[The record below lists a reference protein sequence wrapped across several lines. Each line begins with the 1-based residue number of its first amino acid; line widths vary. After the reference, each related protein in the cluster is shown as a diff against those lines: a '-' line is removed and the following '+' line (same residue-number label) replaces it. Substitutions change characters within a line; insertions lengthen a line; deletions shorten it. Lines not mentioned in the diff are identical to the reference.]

1 MKRACALEGLKRIL
15 RILWLKTELLHPVDK
30 GGKIRTYQMLKA
42 LRREHHVTYLT
53 LDDGTGAVDARE
65 QAEEYCHELVTI
77 PHRVR
82 EKFSAAFYAELAQNM
97 VSRLPYAIK
106 KYESPAMRNEI
117 ASRAGAF
124 DVLVCDFLTPSVN
137 LPARL
142 SLATVL
148 FQHNVEAMIWQRH
161 YEIQTNAV
169 KKAFLRDQWRKMR
182 AFEREACRSFDQTVA
197 VSREDAEVMRREY
210 EVENVLDVPTGVD
223 TDYFRPRGLQERD
236 PREIVFT
243 GSMDWL
249 PNEDAIRF
257 FTMEILPLIR
267 RTVPDVKLTVVGRNP
282 YPSLVELAARDSG
295 VTVTG
300 RVEDVRPY
308 MERASVYIVPIRV
321 GGGTRLK
328 IYEAMAM
335 EKAVVSTTIGAEG
348 LPVRDGEELVL
359 ADAPEAF
366 ADAVVRLLTDEDD
379 ARRLG
384 AQAAASVRAQ
394 FGWERVAARFAEI
407 CERAHLAHTGRG
419 GTAEAA

>member
-1 MKRACALEGLKRIL
+1 M

-42 LRREHHVTYLT
+42 LRREHHITYLT
-53 LDDGTGAVDARE
+53 LDDGTASVDARE
-65 QAEEYCHELVTI
+65 RAVEYCHELVTV

-97 VSRLPYAIK
+97 ASRLPYAIK
-106 KYESPAMRNEI
+106 KYESPAMRSEI
-117 ASRAGAF
+117 ASRAAKGAF

-137 LPARL
+137 MPESLP
-142 SLATVL
+142 LATVL

-161 YEIQTNAV
+161 YEVQTNRL
-169 KKAFLRDQWRKMR
+169 KKAFLRGQWRKMQS
-182 AFEREACRSFDQTVA
+182 FEREACRRFDQTIA
-197 VSREDAEVMRREY
+197 VSREDAETMRREY

-223 TDYFRPRGLQERD
+223 TDYFRPSGLEPRD

-257 FTMEILPLIR
+257 FTAEILPLIR
-267 RTVPDVKLTVVGRNP
+267 RAVPQAKLTVVGRNP
-282 YPSLVELAARDSG
+282 YPGLVELAARDTG
-295 VTVTG
+295 ITVTG
-300 RVEDVRPY
+300 RVEDVRPF
-308 MERASVYIVPIRV
+308 MERASVYVVPIRV

-335 EKAVVSTTIGAEG
+335 EKAIVSTTVGAEG
-348 LPVRDGEELVL
+348 LPVRDGDELVL
-359 ADAPEAF
+359 ADTPEAF
-366 ADAVVRLLTDEDD
+366 SDAVVRFLTDEDD

-384 AQAAASVRAQ
+384 ARAAASVRAQ

-407 CERAHLAHTGRG
+407 CERTHVAHAKRSEPGKVE
-419 GTAEAA
+419 TAPNLQQAV